1 MNKIY
6 KDIDI
11 NTMNKTF
18 ADIFCNRR
26 QANAKLELIK
36 EKLYELTSDALVLRQ
51 SLINEEIVNEY
62 RSMKEIQE
70 DIIDGYR
77 CYKDIKPIG
86 KRIGNLMECMK
97 EVNFAYEEYQ
107 TGNVSYERLSKAYH
121 VLATEGLTH
130 LNYVHREEAKRNQ
143 ETKEEKQEEKIMN
156 KMGKMERVEKSMESL
171 MVKNHQ
177 QN

>member
-1 MNKIY
+1 
-6 KDIDI
+6 
-11 NTMNKTF
+11 MNKTF

-86 KRIGNLMECMK
+86 KRIGNPHG
-97 EVNFAYEEYQ
+97 VFW
-107 TGNVSYERLSKAYH
+107 LSAP
-121 VLATEGLTH
+121 
-130 LNYVHREEAKRNQ
+130 
-143 ETKEEKQEEKIMN
+143 
-156 KMGKMERVEKSMESL
+156 
-171 MVKNHQ
+171 
-177 QN
+177 

>member
-1 MNKIY
+1 
-6 KDIDI
+6 
-11 NTMNKTF
+11 MNKTF

-97 EVNFAYEEYQ
+97 E
-107 TGNVSYERLSKAYH
+107 SKAYH